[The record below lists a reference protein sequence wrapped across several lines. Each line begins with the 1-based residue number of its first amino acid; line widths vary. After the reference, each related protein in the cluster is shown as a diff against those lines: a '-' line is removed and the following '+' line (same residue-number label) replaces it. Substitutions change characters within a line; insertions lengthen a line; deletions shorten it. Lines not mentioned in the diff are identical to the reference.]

1 MSRTEGV
8 LRTGPV
14 RSSGYALKLR
24 RVVNAALRPLIK
36 GGTLTADQVNEE
48 LTKLNRALYSYI
60 VEKYQI
66 PKEAV
71 VNVALRYTVEGGR
84 FSIIDAQVDIYERDD
99 ILSNNVTEGVR
110 RDLQQPQ
117 SQQGAQ

>member
-84 FSIIDAQVDIYERDD
+84 FSITDAQVDIYERDD

-110 RDLQQPQ
+110 RDLQLPQ

>member
-60 VEKYQI
+60 VEKYLI

-84 FSIIDAQVDIYERDD
+84 FSITDAQVDIYERDD

-110 RDLQQPQ
+110 RDLQLPQ

>member
-110 RDLQQPQ
+110 RDLQLPQ

>member
-110 RDLQQPQ
+110 RDLQLPQ
-117 SQQGAQ
+117 YQQGAQ

>member
-71 VNVALRYTVEGGR
+71 VNVTLRYTVEGGR
-84 FSIIDAQVDIYERDD
+84 FSITDAQVDIYERDD

>member
-60 VEKYQI
+60 VEKYLI

-71 VNVALRYTVEGGR
+71 VNVTLRYTVEGGR
-84 FSIIDAQVDIYERDD
+84 FSITDAQVDIYERDD

-110 RDLQQPQ
+110 RDLQLPQ

>member
-48 LTKLNRALYSYI
+48 LTKLNRALYSYM

-110 RDLQQPQ
+110 RDLQLPQ
-117 SQQGAQ
+117 SQQAAQ

>member
-48 LTKLNRALYSYI
+48 LTKLNRALYSYM

-71 VNVALRYTVEGGR
+71 VNVTLRYTVEGGR

>member
-71 VNVALRYTVEGGR
+71 VNVTLRYTVEGGR

>member
-66 PKEAV
+66 PKDAV
-71 VNVALRYTVEGGR
+71 VNVTLRYTVEGGR
-84 FSIIDAQVDIYERDD
+84 FSITDAQVDIYERDD

-110 RDLQQPQ
+110 RDLQLPQ